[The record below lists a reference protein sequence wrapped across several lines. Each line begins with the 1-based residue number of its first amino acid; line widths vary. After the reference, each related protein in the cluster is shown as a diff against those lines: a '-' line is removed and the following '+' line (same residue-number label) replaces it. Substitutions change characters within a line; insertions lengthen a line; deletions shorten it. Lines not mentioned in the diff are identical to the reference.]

1 MNLIT
6 IDMETY
12 YSKDYSLSKITT
24 EEYVRHPE
32 FEVIGVGIK
41 QGDMPTLWV
50 DQPDVK
56 SALTAIDWSKAMVLA
71 QNTMFDG
78 AIMSWHYGINPK
90 AWADTLGMSRAL
102 YPHEKGHSLAAQ
114 AERMGIGAKG
124 DEVVRAM
131 GKRRRD
137 FTPMEIAAYADYC
150 INDVDLT
157 YKLFDLYMRQGF
169 STTELRLID
178 LTLRM
183 YIEPVLELD
192 RDVLI
197 KHLQEVKDHK
207 ANLLETL
214 RDMMIEQ
221 GNEDFVHTIFTEGT
235 DGLKKLLMSNDKFAA
250 ALELLNV
257 PIPLKQSPTTGRT
270 TYAFAKTDPG
280 MISLQEHPNPQV
292 QALVAARLGN
302 KTTLEETRTERFIDM
317 SFRGKFPVPLRYYG
331 AHSGRWSGQ
340 DKINL
345 QNLPSRGDNANKIKR
360 AIKPPPGYVI
370 IDCDS
375 SQIEARTLAWL
386 AGQEDLIEAFEQKKD
401 VYRIM
406 ASHIYGIPPEE
417 VTSGSASQR
426 QVGKTVVLGAGYG
439 VGPVKLRTFLKTIA
453 GVDVTERQAKTIVD
467 TYRTTF
473 YRIPELWQ
481 KAQLALTYLST
492 RQEYEIDVQGLCRTE
507 RVRSGLLDD
516 EWGITLPSGLWIQYP
531 GLTTVYENAKTQ
543 AVYVSKGL
551 ATRVYGGLVTENICQ
566 AVARCVVGEQALR
579 IAKRYKVVLTVHDA
593 VACIAPIEEREE
605 AQRYVE
611 ECMSWRPSWAQTLP
625 LACESG
631 VGETY
636 GDC

>member
-1 MNLIT
+1 LNLVT
-6 IDMETY
+6 LDFETY
-12 YSKDYSLSKITT
+12 YSRDYSLSKMTT

-32 FEVIGVGIK
+32 FEVIGVAIK
-41 QGDMPTLWV
+41 QDDLPTLWI

-56 SALTAIDWSKAMVLA
+56 NALAGIDWDNSMVLA
-71 QNTMFDG
+71 QNTLFDG
-78 AIMSWHYGINPK
+78 AIMAWHYGINPK

-102 YPHEKGHSLAAQ
+102 YPHEKGHSLGTQ
-114 AERMGIGAKG
+114 AERMGVGAKG

-131 GKRRRD
+131 GKKRKD

-150 INDVDLT
+150 VNDVDLT
-157 YKLFDLYMRQGF
+157 YKLFNMYMAQGF
-169 STTELRLID
+169 PTKELRLID
-178 LTLRM
+178 LTLRLF
-183 YIEPVLELD
+183 IDPVLELD
-192 RDVLI
+192 RDALI
-197 KHLQEVKDHK
+197 THLQEVKDHK
-207 ANLLETL
+207 ANLLDKLKTL
-214 RDMMIEQ
+214 MIEQ
-221 GNEDFVHTIFTEGT
+221 GNDDFVHTIFTEGT
-235 DGLKKLLMSNDKFAA
+235 DGLKKLLMSNDKFAK
-250 ALELLNV
+250 ALEILGV
-257 PIPLKQSPTTGRT
+257 MPPLKQSPTTGRT
-270 TYAFAKTDPG
+270 TYAFAKTDQG
-280 MISLQEHPNPQV
+280 MIALQEHEDPQV

-345 QNLPSRGDNANKIKR
+345 QNLPSRGDNANKIKS

-386 AGQEDLIEAFEQKKD
+386 AGQDDLVQAFEDRQD
-401 VYRIM
+401 VYKIM
-406 ASHIYGIPPEE
+406 ASRIYGKPVDQIVKAE
-417 VTSGSASQR
+417 R
-426 QVGKTVVLGAGYG
+426 QVGKVVILGAGYG
-439 VGPVKLRTFLKTIA
+439 VGAAKLRLFLKVNA
-453 GVDVTERQAKTIVD
+453 GVDVTEAEARAIVD

-473 YRIPELWQ
+473 YRIPDLWQ
-481 KAQLALTYLST
+481 RAQLALTNLNT
-492 RQEYEIDVQGLCRTE
+492 EQEYQIDVQGLCRTE
-507 RVRSGLLDD
+507 RIRTNTPRDD
-516 EWGITLPSGLWIQYP
+516 WGITLPSGLWIQYP
-531 GLTTVYENAKTQ
+531 GLTMVYEDGRPQ
-543 AVYVSKGL
+543 AVYVSKGM

-593 VACIAPIEEREE
+593 VACIARIEEQEE

-611 ECMSWRPSWAQTLP
+611 ECMSWRPAWAQTLP

-631 VGETY
+631 VGATY

>member
-1 MNLIT
+1 MNLVT
-6 IDMETY
+6 LDFETY
-12 YSKDYSLSKITT
+12 YSKDYSLSKMTT

-32 FEVIGVGIK
+32 FEVIGVAIK
-41 QGDMPTLWV
+41 QGDLPTMWV
-50 DQPDVK
+50 DQPDVERALK
-56 SALTAIDWSKAMVLA
+56 SIDWGNSMVLA
-71 QNTMFDG
+71 QNTLFDG
-78 AIMSWHYGINPK
+78 AIMAWHYGINPK

-102 YPHEKGHSLAAQ
+102 YPHEKGHSLGAQ
-114 AERMGIGAKG
+114 SERMGVGTKG

-150 INDVDLT
+150 VNDVDLT
-157 YKLFDLYMRQGF
+157 YKLFNMYMAQGF
-169 STTELRLID
+169 PTKELRLID
-178 LTLRM
+178 LTLRLF
-183 YIEPVLELD
+183 IDPVLELD
-192 RDVLI
+192 RDALI
-197 KHLQEVKDHK
+197 THLQEVKDHK
-207 ANLLETL
+207 ANLLEKL
-214 RDMMIEQ
+214 KGLMIEQ
-221 GNEDFVHTIFTEGT
+221 GNDDFVHTIFTEGT
-235 DGLKKLLMSNDKFAA
+235 DGLKKLLMSNDKFAK
-250 ALELLNV
+250 ALEILGV
-257 PIPLKQSPTTGRT
+257 MPPLKQSPTTGRT
-270 TYAFAKTDPG
+270 TYAFAKTDQG
-280 MISLQEHPNPQV
+280 MIALQEHEDPQV

-345 QNLPSRGDNANKIKR
+345 QNLPSRGDNANKIKS

-386 AGQEDLIEAFEQKKD
+386 AGQEDLVQAFEDRQD

-406 ASHIYGIPPEE
+406 ASRIYGKPVDQIVKAE
-417 VTSGSASQR
+417 R
-426 QVGKTVVLGAGYG
+426 QVGKVVILGAGYG
-439 VGPVKLRTFLKTIA
+439 VGAAKLRLFLKVNA
-453 GVDVTERQAKTIVD
+453 GVDVTEAEARSIVD

-473 YRIPELWQ
+473 YRIPDLWQ
-481 KAQLALTYLST
+481 RAQLALTSLNT
-492 RQEYEIDVQGLCRTE
+492 ERECPIDVQGLCRTT
-507 RVRSGLLDD
+507 RIRTNTPRDD
-516 EWGITLPSGLWIQYP
+516 WGITLPSGLWIQYP
-531 GLTTVYENAKTQ
+531 GLTMVYDDGRTQ
-543 AVYVSKGL
+543 AIYVSKGM

-593 VACIAPIEEREE
+593 VACIARAEEQEE

-611 ECMSWRPSWAQTLP
+611 ECMSWRPAWAQTLP

-631 VGETY
+631 VGATY

>member
-1 MNLIT
+1 MNLVT
-6 IDMETY
+6 LDFETY
-12 YSKDYSLSKITT
+12 YSRDYSLSKMTT

-32 FEVIGVGIK
+32 FEVIGVAIK
-41 QGDMPTLWV
+41 QGDMPTMWV

-56 SALTAIDWSKAMVLA
+56 RALAGIDWANSMVLA
-71 QNTMFDG
+71 QNTLFDG
-78 AIMSWHYGINPK
+78 AIMAWHYGIDPK

-102 YPHEKGHSLAAQ
+102 YPHEKGHSLGTQ
-114 AERMGIGAKG
+114 AERMGVGVKG

-131 GKRRRD
+131 GKKRKD

-150 INDVDLT
+150 VNDVDLT
-157 YKLFDLYMRQGF
+157 YKLFNMYMAQGF
-169 STTELRLID
+169 PTKELRLID
-178 LTLRM
+178 LTLRLF
-183 YIEPVLELD
+183 IDPVLELD
-192 RDVLI
+192 RDALI
-197 KHLQEVKDHK
+197 THLQEVKDHK
-207 ANLLETL
+207 ANLLEKL
-214 RDMMIEQ
+214 KGLMIEQ
-221 GNEDFVHTIFTEGT
+221 GNDDFVHTIFTEGT
-235 DGLKKLLMSNDKFAA
+235 DGLKKLLMSNDKFAK
-250 ALELLNV
+250 ALEILGV
-257 PIPLKQSPTTGRT
+257 MPPLKQSPTTGRT
-270 TYAFAKTDPG
+270 TYAFAKTDQG
-280 MISLQEHPNPQV
+280 MIALQEHEDPQV

-345 QNLPSRGDNANKIKR
+345 QNLPSRGDNANKIKS

-386 AGQEDLIEAFEQKKD
+386 AGQEDLVQAFEDRQD

-406 ASHIYGIPPEE
+406 ASRIYGKPVDQIVKAE
-417 VTSGSASQR
+417 R
-426 QVGKTVVLGAGYG
+426 QVGKVVILGAGYG
-439 VGPVKLRTFLKTIA
+439 VGAAKLRLFLKVNA
-453 GVDVTERQAKTIVD
+453 GVDVSEAEARSIVD

-473 YRIPELWQ
+473 YRIPDLWQ
-481 KAQLALTYLST
+481 RAQLALTSLNT
-492 RQEYEIDVQGLCRTE
+492 ERECPIDVQGLCRTT
-507 RVRSGLLDD
+507 RIRTNTPRDD
-516 EWGITLPSGLWIQYP
+516 WGITLPSGLWIQYP
-531 GLTTVYENAKTQ
+531 GLTMVYEDGRPQ
-543 AVYVSKGL
+543 AVYVSKGM

-593 VACIAPIEEREE
+593 VACIARIEEQEE

-611 ECMSWRPSWAQTLP
+611 ECMSWRPAWAQTLP

-631 VGETY
+631 VGATY

>member
-1 MNLIT
+1 MNLVT
-6 IDMETY
+6 LDFETY
-12 YSKDYSLSKITT
+12 YSRDYSLSKMTT

-32 FEVIGVGIK
+32 FEVIGVAIK
-41 QGDMPTLWV
+41 QGDMPTMWV
-50 DQPDVK
+50 DQPDVERALK
-56 SALTAIDWSKAMVLA
+56 SIDWSTSMVLA
-71 QNTMFDG
+71 QNTLFDG
-78 AIMSWHYGINPK
+78 AIMAWHYGINPK

-102 YPHEKGHSLAAQ
+102 YPHEKGHSLGTQ
-114 AERMGIGAKG
+114 AERMGVGVKG

-131 GKRRRD
+131 GKKRKD

-150 INDVDLT
+150 VNDVDLT
-157 YKLFDLYMRQGF
+157 YKLFNMYMAQGF
-169 STTELRLID
+169 PTKELRLID
-178 LTLRM
+178 LTLRLF
-183 YIEPVLELD
+183 IDPVLELD
-192 RDVLI
+192 HDALI

-207 ANLLETL
+207 ANLLDKLKTL
-214 RDMMIEQ
+214 MIEQ
-221 GNEDFVHTIFTEGT
+221 GNDDFVHTIFTEGT
-235 DGLKKLLMSNDKFAA
+235 DGLKKLLMSNEKFAK
-250 ALELLNV
+250 ALEILGV
-257 PIPLKQSPTTGRT
+257 MPPLKQSPTTGRT
-270 TYAFAKTDPG
+270 TYAFAKTDQG
-280 MISLQEHPNPQV
+280 MIALQEHEDPQV

-345 QNLPSRGDNANKIKR
+345 QNLPSRGDNANKIKS

-386 AGQEDLIEAFEQKKD
+386 AGQDDLVQAFEDRQD
-401 VYRIM
+401 VYKIM
-406 ASHIYGIPPEE
+406 ASRIYGKPVNQIVKAE
-417 VTSGSASQR
+417 R
-426 QVGKTVVLGAGYG
+426 QVGKVVILGAGYG
-439 VGPVKLRTFLKTIA
+439 VGAAKLRLFLKVNA
-453 GVDVTERQAKTIVD
+453 GVDVSEAEARSIVD

-473 YRIPELWQ
+473 YRIPDLWQ
-481 KAQLALTYLST
+481 RAQLALTNLNT
-492 RQEYEIDVQGLCRTE
+492 EQEYQIDVQGLCRTE
-507 RVRSGLLDD
+507 RIRTNTPRDD
-516 EWGITLPSGLWIQYP
+516 WGITLPSGLWIQYP
-531 GLTTVYENAKTQ
+531 GLTMVYEDSRPQ
-543 AVYVSKGL
+543 AVYVSKGM

-593 VACIAPIEEREE
+593 VACIARIEEQEE

-611 ECMSWRPSWAQTLP
+611 ECMSWRPAWAQTLP

-631 VGETY
+631 VGATY